1 MANTAI
7 PRPAARAATA
17 PQPGRTLDPIQRQ
30 AAIENALGMALHF
43 MRRPGHTPAEQAAH
57 LWAATARA
65 NRALSLLKAASAD
78 VCAVGQGLNH
88 G

>member
-30 AAIENALGMALHF
+30 AAIENALGMALH
-43 MRRPGHTPAEQAAH
+43 
-57 LWAATARA
+57 
-65 NRALSLLKAASAD
+65 LKLTHFRGR
-78 VCAVGQGLNH
+78 VLV
-88 G
+88 